1 MRPWLRRRHGAANSP
16 TQHNQSASGSINFCN
31 GNIVCFSTLFNFNS
45 RNQIALSEVK
55 LMDKL
60 KDSRAVYADFTDN
73 NGFLAEARN
82 TKGAGTTSEWPLI
95 VLDDPYGMKYFLVNI
110 YACST
115 TCSSIKPSNRYYSD
129 WW

>member
-1 MRPWLRRRHGAANSP
+1 LLLDPVQLQQQKSDRLERGEAHGQ
-16 TQHNQSASGSINFCN
+16 TQ
-31 GNIVCFSTLFNFNS
+31 
-45 RNQIALSEVK
+45 
-55 LMDKL
+55 
-60 KDSRAVYADFTDN
+60 
-73 NGFLAEARN
+73 GFARCVRGFHRQQRVLAEARN